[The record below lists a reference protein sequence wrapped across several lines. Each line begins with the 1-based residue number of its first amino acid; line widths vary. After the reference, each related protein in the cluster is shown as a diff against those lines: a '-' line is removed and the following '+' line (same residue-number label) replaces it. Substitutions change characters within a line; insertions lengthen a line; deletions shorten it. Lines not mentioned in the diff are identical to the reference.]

1 MSTKLRLLVSAIVS
15 FAFYFAWA
23 YFANS
28 LVTDNQGVL
37 LRAALV
43 QGLTSSTIT
52 LLFTVGLEKSV
63 KAFGGNYYSLVF
75 ITPILCSVHSKTPH
89 NIAIFNTFNS
99 ALDLSAKYLKGVCL
113 AGTLL
118 APLLPLAMQA
128 SIAIGVNVLN
138 QTPNLWLT
146 VAPSILL
153 TGIYGY
159 TYTFTLLKERPAA
172 VA

>member
-1 MSTKLRLLVSAIVS
+1 MSSKIRLLISAAVSLL
-15 FAFYFAWA
+15 FYFSWS

-28 LVTDNQGVL
+28 LVTDDQSVL

-43 QGLTSSTIT
+43 QGLTSSTVT
-52 LLFTVGLEKSV
+52 LLFTLGLEKSV
-63 KAFGGNYYSLVF
+63 KVFGDNCFSLVF
-75 ITPILCSVHSKTPH
+75 ITPVLCSVHSKTTH

-99 ALDLSAKYLKGVCL
+99 ALDLAATYFKGVCI

-118 APLLPLAMQA
+118 APLLPLAVQA

-146 VAPSILL
+146 VLPSILL

-159 TYTFTLLKERPAA
+159 SYTFTLLKGRPTQTA
-172 VA
+172 